1 VLPRIG
7 FGASLGNNRRNL
19 GAARMTDIRADDPL
33 RRVAPA
39 ERIVALDVLR
49 GIAILFILVMNI
61 PLMGGYASLEVF
73 DPRIVSWTAADQAV
87 FTGVGMFLD
96 GTQRG
101 LLEIL
106 FGAGVMIMTRRAM
119 QPDGPVSVA
128 DLHYRRNLWLIA
140 FGLFHAFVLMW
151 PGDILFAYGIAALFV
166 FPFRRLA
173 PRTKTLVGAVFIL
186 AVLAPGVGRYV
197 ERVEL
202 KADAAAVQ
210 AKVKAGKVAT
220 KAETETLD
228 EWKKKVERQAPI
240 AKNKEK
246 QEAVAKERKA
256 RLGPLPG
263 YAAVLAEVWAK
274 FNVGSF
280 IYFGF
285 FEIFGTMLLGMAL
298 YEWGVLQGR
307 ARTGAY
313 VAMVV
318 MGYGFGAT
326 ARYFADME
334 VLRFTPDPK
343 IGWMTW
349 DAARIA
355 LVFGHIGLVN
365 LALRSGIGQRALSV
379 FQAPG
384 RMPLT
389 IYFSASV
396 LCMWILFPGAGF
408 GLFGQFG
415 WAGLA
420 AIALAIIAGQV
431 VFANAWM
438 AAFES
443 GPVDWLWKSLAY
455 WKRQPFRKQA
465 RSGEALAAAE

>member
-1 VLPRIG
+1 
-7 FGASLGNNRRNL
+7 
-19 GAARMTDIRADDPL
+19 MTDIRADDPL
-33 RRVAPA
+33 RRVAPS

-61 PLMGGYASLEVF
+61 PLMGGYAGLESF
-73 DPRIVSWTAADQAV
+73 DPRLVSWTAADQAV

-101 LLEIL
+101 LLEVL

-166 FPFRRLA
+166 FPFRGVK
-173 PRTKTLVGAVFIL
+173 PRTKALIGAVFIL
-186 AVLAPGVGRYV
+186 AAIAPGAMRYA

-202 KADAAAVQ
+202 KADVAAIQ
-210 AKVKAGKVAT
+210 AKVQAGKVAT

-228 EWKKKVERQAPI
+228 EWKKKVERLAPV
-240 AKNKEK
+240 ARSKDK
-246 QEAVAKERKA
+246 QEAVANEKKA

-263 YAAVLAEVWAK
+263 YAAALAEVWTK
-274 FNVGSF
+274 FNVGPF
-280 IYFGF
+280 MYFSF

-313 VAMVV
+313 VAMVLI
-318 MGYGFGAT
+318 GYGFGAT
-326 ARYFADME
+326 ARYFADQE
-334 VLRFTPDPK
+334 ILRFTPEPK

-349 DAARIA
+349 DLARIA

-365 LALRSGIGQRALSV
+365 LALRSGIGQRVLSV

-396 LCMWILFPGAGF
+396 LCMWILFPGVGF

-415 WAGLA
+415 WAGLV
-420 AIALAIIAGQV
+420 AIAVAIIAGQV
-431 VFANAWM
+431 VLANAWM

-443 GPVDWLWKSLAY
+443 GPADWLWKSLAY

>member
-1 VLPRIG
+1 
-7 FGASLGNNRRNL
+7 
-19 GAARMTDIRADDPL
+19 MTDIRADDPL
-33 RRVAPA
+33 RRVATS

-49 GIAILFILVMNI
+49 GIAILFILVLNI

-73 DPRIVSWTAADQAV
+73 DPRIVSWTAADQATFV
-87 FTGVGMFLD
+87 GLGMFLD

-101 LLEIL
+101 LLEVL

-173 PRTKTLVGAVFIL
+173 PRTKALIGAVFII
-186 AVLAPGVGRYV
+186 AVIAPGVARYA

-202 KADAAAVQ
+202 KADAATIQ

-228 EWKKKVERQAPI
+228 EWKKKVERQVPVAR
-240 AKNKEK
+240 NKEK
-246 QEAVAKERKA
+246 QEAVAKEKKA

-263 YAAVLAEVWAK
+263 YAEALAGVWAN

-280 IYFGF
+280 MYFGF
-285 FEIFGTMLLGMAL
+285 FEIFGTMLLGMAV

-318 MGYGFGAT
+318 LGYGFGAT
-326 ARYFADME
+326 ARYFADLE
-334 VLRFTPDPK
+334 ALRFTPDPK

-349 DAARIA
+349 DLARIA

-365 LALRSGIGQRALSV
+365 LALRSGIGQRLLSV

-396 LCMWILFPGAGF
+396 LCMWILFPGVGF

-431 VFANAWM
+431 VFANVWM

>member
-1 VLPRIG
+1 
-7 FGASLGNNRRNL
+7 
-19 GAARMTDIRADDPL
+19 
-33 RRVAPA
+33 
-39 ERIVALDVLR
+39 
-49 GIAILFILVMNI
+49 
-61 PLMGGYASLEVF
+61 
-73 DPRIVSWTAADQAV
+73 
-87 FTGVGMFLD
+87 
-96 GTQRG
+96 
-101 LLEIL
+101 
-106 FGAGVMIMTRRAM
+106 
-119 QPDGPVSVA
+119 VSVA

-140 FGLFHAFVLMW
+140 FGLFHAFVLLW
-151 PGDILFAYGIAALFV
+151 PGDILFAYGIAAMFL

-173 PRTKTLVGAVFIL
+173 PRTKALIGAVFIL
-186 AVLAPGVGRYV
+186 AAIAPGVGRYV
-197 ERVEL
+197 ERVEM
-202 KADAAAVQ
+202 KADMVAAQ
-210 AKVKAGKVAT
+210 AKQKAGKTPTKDEAEALKAWNEKVAN
-220 KAETETLD
+220 AAPLAQN
-228 EWKKKVERQAPI
+228 KK
-240 AKNKEK
+240 K
-246 QEAVAKERKA
+246 QEAVAKEKKA

-263 YAAVLAEVWAK
+263 YAATLAGMWAM
-274 FNVGSF
+274 FNVGPFMYF
-280 IYFGF
+280 IF
-285 FEIFGTMLLGMAL
+285 FEVFGTMLLGMAL
-298 YEWGVLQGR
+298 FEWGVLQGR

-318 MGYGFGAT
+318 AGYGLGAT

-334 VLRFTPDPK
+334 ALRFTPDPK

-365 LALRSGIGQRALSV
+365 LALRSGVGQRLLSV

-396 LCMWILFPGAGF
+396 LCMWILFPGLGF

-415 WAGLA
+415 WAGLV
-420 AIALAIIAGQV
+420 AIALGIIAGQV

-455 WKRQPFRKQA
+455 WKRQPFRKQV
-465 RSGEALAAAE
+465 RSPEALAAAE